1 MNSLVRNVPAR
12 DGSAARG
19 DGSPASPD
27 TTTEKP
33 PRESRVR
40 KHRGWLSTTS
50 QMRGYRRADGR
61 IGIRDYVV
69 VAYLVECAHHVARR
83 IADPYAERGV
93 QLIGFPGC
101 YPSAYAHRVL
111 EAMCTHPNVGAVLLV
126 SLGCEEFKRSALR
139 ETVRASGRPV
149 EMLVIQGCGG
159 TASTIERG
167 RTWVENRLAERRT
180 PEHPLGLGD
189 LVVGTKCGGSDGLSG
204 VTINPAVGHAFDRLV
219 DAGATAMFEE
229 TCELIGCEEHMA
241 SRAAYPALASEIRG
255 AVEKARRYYEDL
267 GHGSFGGGNIK
278 HGLST
283 IEEKS
288 LGAYAK
294 SGTRPISGLLKPG
307 VRPTRPGL
315 YLMDTVNDGA
325 VRYGIPNINDTQTVT
340 EMVASGCHLIVF
352 TTGAGSVVGQ
362 AVAPVIKG
370 VSNTRVFERMAGD
383 MDVNAGTIADGIETI
398 EQVGERIFDE
408 VVGVASGRQTCSEA
422 LGHQE
427 FVLSYK
433 TYEPLGPACL
443 PA

>member
-1 MNSLVRNVPAR
+1 MNSPGNRRAA
-12 DGSAARG
+12 DGAAHGAPEPPGASGRERPDAARM
-19 DGSPASPD
+19 
-27 TTTEKP
+27 
-33 PRESRVR
+33 
-40 KHRGWLSTTS
+40 L
-50 QMRGYRRADGR
+50 GYRRADGR
-61 IGIRDYVV
+61 IGIRDYVI

-83 IADPYAERGV
+83 IADPYAEEGV

-101 YPSAYAHRVL
+101 YPSEYAHRVL
-111 EAMCTHPNVGAVLLV
+111 EAMGTHPNVGAVLLV
-126 SLGCEEFKRSALR
+126 SLGCEEFRRSALR
-139 ETVRASGRPV
+139 DAIRASGRPV
-149 EMLVIQGCGG
+149 EMLVIQACGG
-159 TASTIERG
+159 TAGTVARG
-167 RTWVENRLAERRT
+167 RSWVEARLAERKPPAIR
-180 PEHPLGLGD
+180 LGLPD

-204 VTINPAVGHAFDRLV
+204 VTINPAVGHAFDLLV

-241 SRAAYPALASEIRG
+241 ARAADPALAAEIRS
-255 AVEKARRYYEDL
+255 AVDKARRYYEDL

-278 HGLST
+278 YGLST

-307 VRPTRPGL
+307 VRPARAGL
-315 YLMDTVNDGA
+315 YLLDTVNDGE

-340 EMVASGCHLIVF
+340 EMVASGCHLILF

-383 MDVNAGTIADGIETI
+383 MDVNAGTIADGAETI
-398 EQVGERIFDE
+398 EEVGERILAE
-408 VVGVASGRQTCSEA
+408 IVAAASGRPTRSEA

-427 FVLSYK
+427 FVLAYK